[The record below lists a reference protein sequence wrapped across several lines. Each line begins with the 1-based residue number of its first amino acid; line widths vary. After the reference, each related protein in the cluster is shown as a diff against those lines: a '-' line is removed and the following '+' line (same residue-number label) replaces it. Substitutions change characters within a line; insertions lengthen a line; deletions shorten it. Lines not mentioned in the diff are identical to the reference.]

1 MRYVRPKLTLW
12 IEAKLDTLFERP
24 FPLRLIVA
32 IVALAGLVAARFPIQ
47 VFWTIV
53 WGIALVALPFFAI
66 EWLRLRRLAQLEFR
80 RQHRLCLRCG
90 YDVRASPDR
99 CPECGA
105 LIPRDNLS
113 E

>member
-12 IEAKLDTLFERP
+12 IEAKLDTLFELP
-24 FPLRLIVA
+24 FPFRLIVPFSV
-32 IVALAGLVAARFPIQ
+32 ICGLVAARFPRQ
-47 VFWTIV
+47 VFWAVV
-53 WGIALVALPFFAI
+53 WGVALVALPFVAF

-90 YDVRASPDR
+90 YDLRASTDR

-105 LIPRDNLS
+105 PIPRDSLN
-113 E
+113 